1 VKDNGLFERKMSDH
15 MDYSNYSEDHHL
27 FNSSRKSELG
37 YFKDELDCDSRCVEF
52 VGLRSKCY
60 ALRIKKNNKYIEK
73 KVCKG
78 LGNVA
83 IKNRLKFSEYRKCLM
98 KRKDFRHHYT
108 GIVSQKQNVFTVVRK
123 KKALSCFDSKRW
135 IYDCGIHSSP
145 FGSVLITKYKNRC
158 YKCKKR

>member
-1 VKDNGLFERKMSDH
+1 
-15 MDYSNYSEDHHL
+15 MDYSNYDKDHYL
-27 FNSSRKSELG
+27 YDSSRKSELG

-60 ALRIKKNNKYIEK
+60 ALKIKKDSDRKYIEK

-78 LGNVA
+78 LGKIA
-83 IKNRLKFSEYRKCLM
+83 IRNRLKFSEYKKCLM
-98 KRKDFRHHYT
+98 KKRDFRHYYT
-108 GIVSQKQNVFTVVRK
+108 GIVSQKQNLFTVVRK

-145 FGSVLITKYKNRC
+145 FGSSLITKYKN
-158 YKCKKR
+158 KCFKCMKMKTQKIKKIVK